1 MLTSK
6 SFMSL
11 VLALEIFRAP
21 NWKNFLLMKLINDCN
36 IKVLVKY
43 EKLGV
48 AKHSSL
54 LDRIITGFK
63 ECSSLITK
71 TLIICRIGED

>member
-1 MLTSK
+1 
-6 SFMSL
+6 MSL
-11 VLALEIFRAP
+11 VPALEIFKALD
-21 NWKNFLLMKLINDCN
+21 WKNILTMKLINDYN

-43 EKLGV
+43 EKLGA

-71 TLIICRIGED
+71 TLIMYRVGED